1 VKEQSLS
8 TIDVV
13 LDKLAKKT
21 EDLGRETERLTTAQT
36 IMGKQGTEE
45 ELGKAK
51 DTIKVKMNRP

>member
-1 VKEQSLS
+1 
-8 TIDVV
+8 